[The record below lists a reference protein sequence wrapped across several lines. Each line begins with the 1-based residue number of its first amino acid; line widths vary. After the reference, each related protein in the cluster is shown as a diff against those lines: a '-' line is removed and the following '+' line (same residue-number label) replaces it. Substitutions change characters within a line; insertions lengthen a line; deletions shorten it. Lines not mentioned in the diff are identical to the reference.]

1 MVRNTLILASLLFF
15 CCENLFSK
23 DFHFVYIAL
32 DKSMHYN
39 VVNEKLTTLS
49 DVITDNNEEFVLLL
63 SNSYPKFITN
73 KRSDLN
79 DVKDMISNTNSFIA
93 IDIYEEL
100 NVLLN
105 LFDKYEVCKIVEDK
119 QTNQKYVRPIEK
131 YNSVSFHLF
140 VGDDFINMGYQ
151 NSLFMKFLFASDLQL
166 KDFNVDLYYYNTSN
180 LNDDVLKFNNL
191 FRINNIK
198 THLK

>member
-1 MVRNTLILASLLFF
+1 MVRNTLILMSLLFF
-15 CCENLFSK
+15 CSETLFSK

-32 DKSMHYN
+32 DKSMHFD

-63 SNSYPKFITN
+63 SNSYPKFITI
-73 KRSDLN
+73 KKGDIN
-79 DVKDMISNTNSFIA
+79 DVKDMISNTTSFIA
-93 IDIYEEL
+93 INIYEEL

-105 LFDKYEVCKIVEDK
+105 IFEKYEVCKIVEDK
-119 QTNQKYVRPIEK
+119 QTNQNYVRPIEK

-166 KDFNVDLYYYNTSN
+166 KDFNVDLYFYNASN
-180 LNDDVLKFNNL
+180 LTDDVLKFNNL

>member
-1 MVRNTLILASLLFF
+1 MSLLFF
-15 CCENLFSK
+15 CSETLFSK

-32 DKSMHYN
+32 DKSMHFD

-63 SNSYPKFITN
+63 SNSYPKFITI
-73 KRSDLN
+73 KKGDIN
-79 DVKDMISNTNSFIA
+79 DVKDMISNTTSFIA
-93 IDIYEEL
+93 INIYEEL

-105 LFDKYEVCKIVEDK
+105 IFEKYEVCKIVEDK
-119 QTNQKYVRPIEK
+119 QTNQNYVRPIEK

-166 KDFNVDLYYYNTSN
+166 KDFNVDLYFYNASN
-180 LNDDVLKFNNL
+180 LTDDVLKFNNL